1 MAARS
6 TFRAQRLRCE
16 RGQSLGLFVVWLT
29 LILLIL
35 ALIVNGGVLFAK
47 RRQAQRAA
55 DAGALAA
62 AAYLPASGSCTGPV
76 EVAAHEY
83 AIVRNATGGTKT
95 CTTPY
100 NGNANMVRVDV
111 TIPTDLLFGGLTGL
125 VSADVKAHAVAGL
138 QVVHDP
144 GTPDQYECASGAPP
158 PGYDPGPS
166 PPSVPCEFTTPPGE
180 GSYECILGT
189 PPPGYDPGPAPP
201 PSDECGDP
209 GELGQPPL
217 IFASSTDTDA
227 ITIPSSNNTFHGA
240 VASNGGY
247 LSNGTNNNGEFLVYR
262 CVNGTDGGPCLKL
275 NGGAWGVRRNDI
287 SEPPRTY
294 DDIVP
299 MPEVDKGTVNGYSGT
314 PTRIRARRRV
324 GSAVVPDPS
333 WVNCTIFPEP
343 GKSQITIQNGD
354 PVPPPDSVLC
364 ARDGITVQKSNATFT
379 RIALVSSVVSWSGR
393 NDVVSGN
400 PALYSQYGGLL
411 AYGDLASNSNAIFF
425 HGSDNDWTG
434 AFFAPNA
441 NAHVNGGGLN
451 KATDG
456 FVEAVKVHIPGSD
469 SVWNGTGACI
479 EFLGCVLP
487 TPGYWAYTPGTP
499 ETSQPGH
506 WVYTPGVPPSDDY
519 DCCGLDE

>member
-166 PPSVPCEFTTPPGE
+166 PPNVPCEFSTQPEE
-180 GSYECILGT
+180 GSYDCILGT
-189 PPPGYDPGPAPP
+189 PPPGWDPGPAPP
-201 PSDECGDP
+201 PSDQCGDP
-209 GELGQPPL
+209 GEEGQPPL
-217 IFASSTDTDA
+217 IFARDTKSDSVK
-227 ITIPSSNNTFHGA
+227 IPSSGNTFHGA

-247 LSNGTNNNGEFLVYR
+247 ESNGTNNRGDYLVTR
-262 CVNGTDGGPCLKL
+262 CPEPITDACRKL
-275 NGGAWGVRRNDI
+275 NTGGNWGFKRNDI
-287 SEPPRTY
+287 SEPPRTF
-294 DDIVP
+294 DDVVP
-299 MPEVDKGTVNGYSGT
+299 MPEIQNNGSGV
-314 PTRIRARRRV
+314 PIKVRQRMRV
-324 GSAVVPDPS
+324 GGSIVPGP
-333 WVNCTIFPEP
+333 WVDCTE
-343 GKSQITIQNGD
+343 SSSTDITIPTNGAL
-354 PVPPPDSVLC
+354 PPPDSVIC
-364 ARDGITVQKSNATFT
+364 SKGQIRVQRSNATFT
-379 RIALVSSVVSWSGR
+379 RVAFVASDINWSGQ
-393 NDVVSGN
+393 NDVVTGN
-400 PALYSQYGGLL
+400 TALYSQYGGLL
-411 AYGDLASNSNAIFF
+411 AFAMGAGTAIFF
-425 HGSDNDWTG
+425 HGADNEWTG
-434 AFFAPNA
+434 AFFASNGDA
-441 NAHVNGGGLN
+441 LINGGGLN
-451 KATDG
+451 KGTDG
-456 FVEAVKVHIPGSD
+456 FVEAWNVQIPGSD

-487 TPGYWAYTPGTP
+487 TPGYWSYTSGDPGST
-499 ETSQPGH
+499 TPGH

-519 DCCGLDE
+519 ECCGLDE